1 MKKSLFSLL
10 ILSTLSLSNQAIAE
24 DSYLIH
30 ANNEISIR
38 GNVIKK
44 APTCTIENIEPVVLN
59 NIYDDEIEQ
68 SEKKEFKINFSN
80 CANSNELKGVSIKLH
95 QKDFP
100 DLENGY
106 DGEDATNVLIQLFDE
121 LDHPILLNR
130 ESSLTFEKAIVGGN
144 AEFILKANYKAPE
157 GEEIKAGQFASNL
170 TFDAYIN
177 DNIYEEFE
185 AIGAPAPIAADDSD
199 DIS

>member
-44 APTCTIENIEPVVLN
+44 APTCTLDNIEPVVLN
-59 NIYDDEIEQ
+59 NIYADEIEH
-68 SEKKEFKINFSN
+68 SETKEFKINFSSCDVPN
-80 CANSNELKGVSIKLH
+80 GSKEISIKLQRQDDPILKNTH
-95 QKDFP
+95 Q
-100 DLENGY
+100 
-106 DGEDATNVLIQLFDE
+106 GEDKTNVSIQLFDE
-121 LDHPILLNR
+121 DNRQILLNQDDN
-130 ESSLTFEKAIVGGN
+130 LTLKKDIIGGD
-144 AEFILKANYKAPE
+144 AEFILKANYKAPDD
-157 GEEIKAGQFASNL
+157 GEIKAGLFTSSL

-177 DNIYEEFE
+177 DNIAEEIE
-185 AIGAPAPIAADDSD
+185 EVIDNGDL
-199 DIS
+199 